1 MYMCAASKRVTLLKI
16 SRAARHSLFIGL
28 PGWRCKNT
36 YAIHFRRKVRNCFII
51 HNFDDGNASG
61 EGMEASLVY
70 THP

>member
-16 SRAARHSLFIGL
+16 SRAAKHSLGCQD
-28 PGWRCKNT
+28 GD
-36 YAIHFRRKVRNCFII
+36 VRICNSFSPAGKKCFII
-51 HNFDDGNASG
+51 HNFDDGNATSG